1 MATCNYCSHILNVT
15 KRSRT
20 VRLPAFVS
28 RCTGALAN
36 IWSLPFGKGD
46 LWMIM
51 LTLVVHKKFY
61 AHLEPIGSWQIR
73 KVMHSLVSTSHHI
86 LSILWGLILGVWSGE
101 IHSQLAIFVA
111 FASILSAQ
119 HNFGL
124 RLLFRWHGIGKTGS
138 RGVNNIRRCFTSHHS
153 IGFRRLLVADYQSQ
167 QISRERPSFYLVYL

>member
-1 MATCNYCSHILNVT
+1 MATCNYRSHILNVT

-51 LTLVVHKKFY
+51 LMLVAQKKFY
-61 AHLEPIGSWQIR
+61 AHLESIGSRQIR
-73 KVMHSLVSTSHHI
+73 KVSMHSLVSTSHHV
-86 LSILWGLILGVWSGE
+86 LSILWGPILGVWSGE
-101 IHSQLAIFVA
+101 IHSRLAIFVT

-119 HNFGL
+119 HNFRL
-124 RLLFRWHGIGKTGS
+124 RLLFRWHGIGKTG
-138 RGVNNIRRCFTSHHS
+138 
-153 IGFRRLLVADYQSQ
+153 
-167 QISRERPSFYLVYL
+167 

>member
-1 MATCNYCSHILNVT
+1 MATCNYHSHILNVT

-51 LTLVVHKKFY
+51 LTLVAQEILCTFGTYWISADQKGQHAQLSFNVSPHF
-61 AHLEPIGSWQIR
+61 
-73 KVMHSLVSTSHHI
+73 VDSL
-86 LSILWGLILGVWSGE
+86 GPILGVWGGK
-101 IHSQLAIFVA
+101 IHSQLAIFVT

-119 HNFGL
+119 HNFRL
-124 RLLFRWHGIGKTGS
+124 RLLFRWHGIGKTG
-138 RGVNNIRRCFTSHHS
+138 
-153 IGFRRLLVADYQSQ
+153 
-167 QISRERPSFYLVYL
+167 